1 MIVYI
6 ITKFRDY
13 SFSQS
18 KVKVVQ
24 DSFVPPP
31 KKRGKK
37 SPSRIWLK
45 YTNQVIQFE

>member
-6 ITKFRDY
+6 ITKFRDS

-31 KKRGKK
+31 KKKEVKK
-37 SPSRIWLK
+37 AHPE
-45 YTNQVIQFE
+45 YG